1 MESAGGIDQHEI
13 KILSAADNGDIDFL
27 VYGYM
32 NRGKYEGRTGVVLYH
47 FDREGDTV
55 EERFFIPENQSF
67 EKIQADIRRLS
78 YVSPNGMIYLM
89 LGGSVYGIDLNSNEA
104 LAVARGLSEGGFAVS
119 SDGSRFAWQD
129 AGTIYGAEA
138 VHVID
143 FNTAEKEEIRGEEGD
158 YVRVLGFVGN
168 DLIYGP
174 GGRGGRMDQQWK
186 AKAFRCMSCIL

>member
-1 MESAGGIDQHEI
+1 MNEYSPSFSVITGFPQIVTVSPPHI
-13 KILSAADNGDIDFL
+13 KFPWFALTFQT
-27 VYGYM
+27 M
-32 NRGKYEGRTGVVLYH
+32 P
-47 FDREGDTV
+47 
-55 EERFFIPENQSF
+55 ERFFIPENQSF

-104 LAVARGLSEGGFAVS
+104 LAVARGLTEGGFAVS

-143 FNTAEKEEIRGEEGD
+143 FNTAEKEENAHG
-158 YVRVLGFVGN
+158 L
-168 DLIYGP
+168 YGKGHG
-174 GGRGGRMDQQWK
+174 GGRHAAGLLRNGTGYGGGCK
-186 AKAFRCMSCIL
+186 KGP